1 MYNRLLQWIFSC
13 ATSRDHWISLDQVE
27 ERNSGT
33 PLLLDVA
40 ATDSSNEAHVI
51 TDGLAAEEARQ
62 MPLLGFLAKSLREAN
77 FPTGL
82 ARKAG
87 LESCAESLQNH
98 VESKDLSSVLVGQTL
113 S

>member
-87 LESCAESLQNH
+87 LESFAESLQNH
-98 VESKDLSSVLVGQTL
+98 VELKNISSVLVGQTL

>member
-1 MYNRLLQWIFSC
+1 MALFLDVSGSHGPRQVP
-13 ATSRDHWISLDQVE
+13 DQVE

-51 TDGLAAEEARQ
+51 TDGLAAKEARQ

-87 LESCAESLQNH
+87 LESCAESLY
-98 VESKDLSSVLVGQTL
+98 SIM
-113 S
+113 